1 MGGGG
6 AVGGRE
12 GERGNGAMQKRK
24 AGRRPQHAFEAGGVI
39 ERERETERG
48 RKETSVERERV
59 SNASQFWQQ
68 WS

>member
-1 MGGGG
+1 
-6 AVGGRE
+6 
-12 GERGNGAMQKRK
+12 MQKRK

-68 WS
+68 WSST